1 MANVLGKVH
10 TINARETTFF
20 NANRTY
26 DRIITDIPSFENR
39 WPGTQGAGEVID
51 NVNAVIHV
59 MNNNMSADGTATLS
73 MTGIAQEKFNIDPNL
88 RIESQNPAGLIA
100 ARPLESSPDREG
112 CKQIKII
119 QVDFARPP

>member
-59 MNNNMSADGTATLS
+59 MNN
-73 MTGIAQEKFNIDPNL
+73 KWH
-88 RIESQNPAGLIA
+88 
-100 ARPLESSPDREG
+100 
-112 CKQIKII
+112 IKII
-119 QVDFARPP
+119 LSTQQHSSSFIFAF

>member
-39 WPGTQGAGEVID
+39 WPGTQGAGAGSDGANEACDGDAREAGAAQPDGRDLRVEVSKC
-51 NVNAVIHV
+51 VGAGAPH
-59 MNNNMSADGTATLS
+59 
-73 MTGIAQEKFNIDPNL
+73 
-88 RIESQNPAGLIA
+88 ES
-100 ARPLESSPDREG
+100 
-112 CKQIKII
+112 
-119 QVDFARPP
+119 